1 MDSNLESVSLP
12 SDVCSGADMER
23 LQRQDDEVSDV
34 DLPSSID
41 SDCEI
46 VSLPDSVTD
55 TQGMDTAGSKV
66 KMTTTSRSVPSPAEC
81 QVAGRLQL
89 NFKAMEVYSPPR
101 VLPKVHSD
109 SMGPCRMSLD
119 ILTGWN
125 LLSPELKRTL
135 LNLWHTEEI
144 EMLFLSPPCTV
155 FSVLQTCFRN
165 KEKMDPARWHKKWDE
180 GVHHVDISMT
190 GASLQLKKKKKFMY
204 EHPER
209 AKSWELPQVKAVRAH
224 PSVLAV
230 EFDQCMLNLRAPNN
244 KLMKKR
250 TRIMTNCVWLAR
262 TLSSYQCDRSH
273 EHQRIEGNMA
283 GHSLSWWAQ
292 HYPDEL
298 CEILAASVDHD

>member
-1 MDSNLESVSLP
+1 MDSDLESVSLP

-165 KEKMDPARWHKKWDE
+165 KEKWTQHGGIRSGTKVFIMW
-180 GVHHVDISMT
+180 IS
-190 GASLQLKKKKKFMY
+190 A
-204 EHPER
+204 
-209 AKSWELPQVKAVRAH
+209 
-224 PSVLAV
+224 
-230 EFDQCMLNLRAPNN
+230 
-244 KLMKKR
+244 
-250 TRIMTNCVWLAR
+250 
-262 TLSSYQCDRSH
+262 
-273 EHQRIEGNMA
+273 
-283 GHSLSWWAQ
+283 
-292 HYPDEL
+292 
-298 CEILAASVDHD
+298 